1 MSASPPPSSTGA
13 PSSDAPPLPRPR
25 TPPATVA
32 GPPPDA
38 DGTLIKYGPA
48 AAHTAFLYGQGAAHG
63 RHVVFLGACVG
74 GEREAGGQKGGP
86 RHRGTQCARLT
97 SQPSRFPGGL
107 TDGFFATPYLP
118 ALASALARGGW
129 SLVSALL
136 RSSHSAWGCS
146 SLDDDADDVDTLLKH
161 LGARGSAG
169 AVLMGHSTG
178 CQISVRTA
186 FRLHEAAALGGA
198 DDESAAR
205 APLLGAV
212 LQAPVSDREWFAHDP
227 HTARRLAAA
236 ASAVCADLEK
246 SIVWWSEWDRAP
258 VTALRTLALA
268 AKGGDDD
275 MFSSDLT
282 DSELRRAM
290 APLAGLP
297 VLVVASGA
305 DEYVPRSVD
314 IDALAHRI
322 AGAIVPRGGGTAVV
336 LEGAGHN
343 CAGREDEVVE
353 AVVEFVARRCAPKA

>member
-1 MSASPPPSSTGA
+1 MSASPPPSSSGA
-13 PSSDAPPLPRPR
+13 PSSDAAPLPRPR
-25 TPPATVA
+25 TPPATVS

-38 DGTLIKYGPA
+38 AGTLIKYGPD
-48 AAHTAFLYGQGAAHG
+48 AAHTAFIYGQGAAHG
-63 RHVVFLGACVG
+63 RYVVFLGACVW
-74 GEREAGGQKGGP
+74 GEREGRTGRRRQE
-86 RHRGTQCARLT
+86 TDARAHAP
-97 SQPSRFPGGL
+97 PSSLPGGL

-118 ALASALARGGW
+118 ALASALAASGW

-146 SLDDDADDVDTLLKH
+146 SLDDDAADVDTLLQH
-161 LGARGSAG
+161 LGGRGSAG
-169 AVLMGHSTG
+169 VVLMGHSTG

-186 FRLHEAAALGGA
+186 FRLHEAAALGGT
-198 DDESAAR
+198 DEKLSAR
-205 APLLGAV
+205 APLLGAI

-246 SIVWWSEWDRAP
+246 SIVWWSEWDGAP

-336 LEGAGHN
+336 IEGVGHN